1 MIDEIFNLLINY
13 LSTTRLRLHNKFFST
28 AQFSESSEGG
38 ARRGRRLS
46 ITLDSTQDAENLK
59 PKVIIR
65 TFEFWTLWLTFVLNT
80 QAIVYINA
88 MYKSYGQTF
97 INDDHFL
104 SMVGAIAA
112 IFNASG
118 RKVENSTLYYT

>member
-65 TFEFWTLWLTFVLNT
+65 TSEFWTLWLTFVLNT

-88 MYKSYGQTF
+88 MYKPYGQTF